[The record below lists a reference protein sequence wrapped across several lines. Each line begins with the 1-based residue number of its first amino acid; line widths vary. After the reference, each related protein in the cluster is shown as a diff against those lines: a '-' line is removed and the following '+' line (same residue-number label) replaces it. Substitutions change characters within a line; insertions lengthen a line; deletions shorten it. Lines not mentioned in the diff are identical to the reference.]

1 MPAIGCSINRRFSIF
16 SDLSK
21 KIRGEAERYLLF
33 FFLMPIV
40 IVDEMLL
47 VQSSCLHFRS
57 NPEFQKTV
65 KELKEKAEE
74 LKGVKEDL
82 KVK

>member
-21 KIRGEAERYLLF
+21 KIRGEAERYLL
-33 FFLMPIV
+33 FLMPIV